1 MKIKKRTTI
10 RKILP
15 LIWRSPI
22 YLLVFILA
30 TFLQVLLTV
39 YLPILIGQAVDMTLE
54 TDFSP
59 AFGAIL
65 LQMGIVVFANT
76 LLQWLSPLLSNQIV
90 YKLVSDL
97 RQQVFDKLHALPL
110 DYLDK
115 QRLGDLVAR
124 VSSDSEQLTN
134 GLLMIFNQFILGML
148 TIFFM
153 IFTMADL
160 DLLMMIV
167 VVALTPFSLFVAH
180 FIAKKSYFYY
190 RKQTQARG

>member
-1 MKIKKRTTI
+1 VAEST
-10 RKILP
+10 
-15 LIWRSPI
+15 
-22 YLLVFILA
+22 
-30 TFLQVLLTV
+30 
-39 YLPILIGQAVDMTLE
+39 
-54 TDFSP
+54 
-59 AFGAIL
+59 
-65 LQMGIVVFANT
+65 
-76 LLQWLSPLLSNQIV
+76 
-90 YKLVSDL
+90 
-97 RQQVFDKLHALPL
+97 LPL

-190 RKQTQARG
+190 RKQTQARGEQVSMLEESVGQLPLIQVFSHFCFIYGQSYNTLYQCLDLFFSGGTRSLANYAGRLYGGWFNHLS

>member
-1 MKIKKRTTI
+1 MKIKNRTTI

-76 LLQWLSPLLSNQIV
+76 LLQ
-90 YKLVSDL
+90 
-97 RQQVFDKLHALPL
+97 
-110 DYLDK
+110 
-115 QRLGDLVAR
+115 
-124 VSSDSEQLTN
+124 
-134 GLLMIFNQFILGML
+134 
-148 TIFFM
+148 
-153 IFTMADL
+153 
-160 DLLMMIV
+160 
-167 VVALTPFSLFVAH
+167 
-180 FIAKKSYFYY
+180 
-190 RKQTQARG
+190 

>member
-167 VVALTPFSLFVAH
+167 VVALTPFSL
-180 FIAKKSYFYY
+180 
-190 RKQTQARG
+190 